1 MTGEL
6 DKERL
11 AIRIQF
17 RADSNLNCFFDLYAI
32 EEHASPVPIDK
43 AYVDEVT
50 QSKIILVILGKEL
63 REAVVKEFETASING
78 VKIFCYIKKGIDKTT
93 ELERFIKEQGYTVH
107 CGDFFTPEELVP
119 KIKSDL
125 MDDIIKSYANIK
137 SEALGNN
144 ESNITRITTSPTS
157 EYRFFP
163 VDYLIEVSK
172 KEELAT
178 LDKNQLI
185 SLAVSMEEQYGDY
198 RTALM
203 LLEIGLLKE
212 PNDWMLHNNR
222 GVILD
227 KMGLLE
233 PSLFSYKKVLKIKPD
248 SDTALYN
255 VGNILMHLGRTQE
268 AITYL
273 KRCLELFPG
282 KIGALNNLTSCYLQ
296 LNRPE
301 EALSCA
307 EEAMKMSEDVVE
319 KANYAIA
326 LSANSKHE
334 QAIAICEELHPY
346 SYYQSYTRAKIYF
359 NKKEYEKSIVEIDSI
374 LQVGALDYPIAID
387 KFYCLSAL
395 GRIGEA
401 REWIGIIEENYPV
414 RSYDY
419 NNLGFELMN
428 KYKLYEESILLF
440 RKSLDLNPNEMI
452 VWNNLQSCYGYL
464 NEFPQALLASEE
476 ALKINSFDQKS
487 IKNKMSSLTALGRFD
502 EALSFA
508 VKKGMELFQNEQ
520 LYETF
525 EKTFKLSL
533 KNQGTDIK
541 ALNELIKQAFL
552 QNLKLN
558 EHKEL

>member
-17 RADSNLNCFFDLYAI
+17 KADSNLTCFFDLYAI

-63 REAVVKEFETASING
+63 REAVVKEFETASKNG
-78 VKIFCYIKKGIDKTT
+78 IKIFCYIKKGIDNTS

-107 CGDFFTPEELVP
+107 CGDFYTPEELVP

-125 MDDIIKSYANIK
+125 MDDIIKSYSNIK

-163 VDYLIEVSK
+163 VDYLIVVSK
-172 KEELAT
+172 KEEIAT

-185 SLAVSMEEQYGDY
+185 SLAISMEEQYGDY

-203 LLEIGLLKE
+203 LLEIGLLRE

-233 PSLFSYKKVLKIKPD
+233 PSLYSYKKVLKNKPD

-255 VGNILMHLGRTQE
+255 VGNILMHLGRTQD

-273 KRCLELFPG
+273 KKCLELFPG
-282 KIGALNNLTSCYLQ
+282 KVGALNNLTSCYLQ

-301 EALSCA
+301 EALACA
-307 EEAMKMSEDVVE
+307 EEAKKLSEDVVE

-326 LSANSKHE
+326 LSANGQHE
-334 QAIAICEELHPY
+334 QALTICEELNPY
-346 SYYQSYTRAKIYF
+346 PYYQSFTRAKIFF
-359 NKKEYEKSIVEIDSI
+359 NKKEYDKSIIEIDSI
-374 LQVGALDYPIAID
+374 LQIGALDYPLAID
-387 KFYCLSAL
+387 KFYCLSAMN
-395 GRIGEA
+395 RIEEA
-401 REWIGIIEENYPV
+401 MEWIKMIEDNYPV

-440 RKSLDLNPNEMI
+440 RKSLELNRSDMI

-464 NEFPQALLASEE
+464 NDFTQALSASEE
-476 ALKINSFDQKS
+476 ALTINPFDQKS

-502 EALSFA
+502 EALTFA
-508 VKKGMELFQNEQ
+508 IKKSLELFQNEQ

-525 EKTFKLSL
+525 ENTFKLSL

-541 ALNELIKQAFL
+541 AMNELIKQAFL

-558 EHKEL
+558 EHKDL